1 MITVFKFAIFWFT
14 LPLKKKFGCGKSTA
28 IALCQNYFKQKKV
41 SYIDVREP
49 GGTPLAESLREL
61 VKAEHQEVM
70 SPEAELLIMYAARA
84 QLVTN
89 IIVPALNR
97 NTWVLADRHDLSS
110 QAYQGGGRE
119 ISSNTLSSLANIVLK
134 ELKPDL
140 TIYLD
145 LDPKIGLA
153 RAAQR
158 GALDRIEQ
166 EQLTFFQRTRAKYLE
181 IAQSDNTIKT
191 VDASQTI
198 ENVHQDI
205 INVLNDFFNA
215 EVNK

>member
-1 MITVFKFAIFWFT
+1 MTAKFIVIEGLEGA
-14 LPLKKKFGCGKSTA
+14 GKSTA
-28 IALCQNYFKQKKV
+28 IALCQNYFHQKEI

-61 VKAEHQEVM
+61 VKAEHKETM
-70 SPEAELLIMYAARA
+70 SAEAELLIMYAARA

-89 IIVPALNR
+89 IILPALNK

-110 QAYQGGGRE
+110 QAYQGGGRQIE
-119 ISSNTLSSLANIVLK
+119 NETLSALSNIVLK
-134 ELKPDL
+134 DLKPDL

-153 RAAQR
+153 RAAKR
-158 GALDRIEQ
+158 GELDRIEQ
-166 EQLTFFQRTRAKYLE
+166 EQLSFFQRTRAKYLE
-181 IAQSDNTIKT
+181 LAKLDDSIKT
-191 VDASQTI
+191 VDASQNI
-198 ENVHQDI
+198 ETVHERI
-205 INVLNDFFNA
+205 TAVLDDFFKT